1 MYPISESLSPN
12 TLYERVK
19 AVLYFPESDCYG
31 IELTIIIPVSVSASN
46 VIETLHGITPIEL
59 RFPEDSTEQAIRE
72 HNNFTPFTL
81 SGVLVLNPDS
91 EESTSYG
98 ILVDELYFVGF
109 FDLGSGAFVP
119 ALKQQKEDKTFYP
132 SRADGYYYLKV

>member
-1 MYPISESLSPN
+1 MYEH
-12 TLYERVK
+12 VK

-31 IELTIIIPVSVSASN
+31 IELAIIIPVSVSASN

-81 SGVLVLNPDS
+81 SGVLLLNPDS

-98 ILVDELYFVGF
+98 ILVDELYFVGY
-109 FDLGSGAFVP
+109 FDLGNGDFVL
-119 ALKQQKEDKTFYP
+119 ALEQQKIDKTFYL
-132 SRADGYYYLKV
+132 SKADGYYYLKV

>member
-1 MYPISESLSPN
+1 MYPISKSLSPN
-12 TLYERVK
+12 TSYEHVK

-31 IELTIIIPVSVSASN
+31 IELTMIIPASVSTSN

-59 RFPEDSTEQAIRE
+59 RFPGDSTEQAIRE

-81 SGVLVLNPDS
+81 SGVLLLNPDS
-91 EESTSYG
+91 VESASYD
-98 ILVDELYFVGF
+98 ILVSELYFVGY
-109 FDLGSGAFVP
+109 FDIGNGDFVL
-119 ALKQQKEDKTFYP
+119 ALKQQKIDKTFYL